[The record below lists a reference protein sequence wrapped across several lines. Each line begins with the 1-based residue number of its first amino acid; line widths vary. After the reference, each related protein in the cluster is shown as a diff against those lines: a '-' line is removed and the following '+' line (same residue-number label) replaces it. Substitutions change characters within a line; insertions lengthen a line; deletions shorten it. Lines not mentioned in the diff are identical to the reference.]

1 MSHSFKQLRLL
12 FVLLL
17 AITAPLRSQSDDF
30 QKNRSP
36 SPSLPAI
43 TVPLRPQP
51 TKEMAALEKRNLA
64 ETLRLAASNSPED
77 RLHALTRL
85 YELHDM
91 AYYDLLWKLM
101 NDSDIEV
108 RIAAIGLVEQ
118 YYNFKPE
125 GPNLP
130 KELVQKMAS
139 MLEKEVTPER
149 IAATFAPG
157 KVKLLPAS
165 LVITSAVSL
174 NHLYRYHHFS
184 GSMDDYRAWQQSTV
198 QPLAVLL
205 ATRIG
210 DIPPVLFYHQIDLLN
225 AITDPAVLMELL
237 SVTLKSMDSPD
248 FPAEGLQQ
256 ALIHLWCNHR
266 MLGKDEPLNLML
278 VAQLS
283 PRLERLAQRIRGAI
297 RDPSNKAYA
306 EQLINEI
313 TAAVAAAREQLAAPA
328 PKAADE
334 KAR

>member
-12 FVLLL
+12 LIVLLA
-17 AITAPLRSQSDDF
+17 AITAPLRSE
-30 QKNRSP
+30 
-36 SPSLPAI
+36 
-43 TVPLRPQP
+43 P

-64 ETLRLAASNSPED
+64 ETLRLAASSSPED
-77 RLHALTRL
+77 RLYALTRL

-101 NDSDIEV
+101 NDSDMEV
-108 RIAAIGLVEQ
+108 RIAAIGQVEQ
-118 YYNFKPE
+118 YYNFRPE

-130 KELVQKMAS
+130 KELAQKMAA

-157 KVKLLPAS
+157 QVKELPAN

-210 DIPPVLFYHQIDLLN
+210 EIPPVLFCLQIDLLN
-225 AITDPAVLMELL
+225 AITDPAMLMGLL

-248 FPAEGLQQ
+248 FPAEGLQE
-256 ALIHLWCNHR
+256 ALNDLWCHHR
-266 MLGKDEPLNLML
+266 MLGKDQPLNLML

-283 PRLERLAQRIRGAI
+283 PRLEKLAQRIRGAI
-297 RDPSNKAYA
+297 REPSMKAYA
-306 EQLINEI
+306 EQLIQEI
-313 TAAVAAAREQLAAPA
+313 TEAVVAAREKLASQAS
-328 PKAADE
+328 KAADE